1 MQSES
6 NEQLHLAARLYYV
19 DGWDQAKVAELVRVS
34 QAKVSRL
41 LSLARKRGIVRIT
54 VADYDARQRPLESEL
69 INHLGLKTAIVI
81 KSMEDLPASKVREL
95 TAHFAAPLIESLIP
109 PGSVLAISGGLSLQT
124 IIHQLPMTSHAP
136 TVVQAVGQMGAH
148 INLWDAQ
155 ELGRSIAEKWQG
167 KFLLLNAPVYLPNKT
182 ACDTMLKLEQI
193 QAVKKKMQEA
203 AVALV
208 EIRSASN
215 SLFAD
220 SLGKAER
227 DQLERTHAV
236 GEVCGRY
243 FDNQGRECDTPLKS
257 QSLSIEFETL
267 RHIPQTIGVVTGQ
280 EDVIAALAAVRGSLV
295 KSLITDESTAKAL
308 LALINSDLTEKKTS
322 LHYHLS

>member
-1 MQSES
+1 
-6 NEQLHLAARLYYV
+6 
-19 DGWDQAKVAELVRVS
+19 
-34 QAKVSRL
+34 VSRL

-54 VADYDARQRPLESEL
+54 VADYDARQRSLETEL
-69 INHLGLKTAIVI
+69 INRLGLKTVIVI
-81 KSMEDLPASKVREL
+81 KSMEDLPPAKIREL

-109 PGSVLAISGGLSLQT
+109 PGSVMAMAGGLSLQAIT
-124 IIHQLPMTSHAP
+124 HQLPITSHAP
-136 TVVQAVGQMGAH
+136 TIVQAVGQMGAS

-155 ELGRSIAEKWQG
+155 ELGRSIAEKWHG
-167 KFLLLNAPVYLPNKT
+167 KFLLLNAPVYFPSKT
-182 ACDTMLKLEQI
+182 ACDAMLKVEQI
-193 QAVKKKMQEA
+193 QAVKGKMREA

-208 EIRSASN
+208 EIRAAKN

-220 SLGKAER
+220 SLGKAEQ

-243 FDNQGRECDTPLKS
+243 FDDQGRECDTPLKT

-267 RHIPQTIGVVTGQ
+267 RNIPQTVGVVTGQ
-280 EDVIAALAAVRGSLV
+280 EDTMAALAAIRGSLI

-308 LALINSDLTEKKTS
+308 LAVINSDLTEKKAS
-322 LHYHLS
+322 LHYHLT

>member
-1 MQSES
+1 MLSDS

-19 DGWDQAKVAELVRVS
+19 DGWDQAKVADLVRVS

-54 VADYDARQRPLESEL
+54 VADYDARQRAVETEL
-69 INHLGLKTAIVI
+69 ISRLGLKTAIVI
-81 KSMEDLPASKVREL
+81 KAMEDLPVSKVREI
-95 TAHFAAPLIESLIP
+95 TAHFATPLIESLIP
-109 PGSVLAISGGLSLQT
+109 PGSVVAISGGLSLQT

-136 TVVQAVGQMGAH
+136 TVVQAVGQTGSHTNM
-148 INLWDAQ
+148 WDAQ

-182 ACDTMLKLEQI
+182 ACDAMLKLEQI
-193 QAVKKKMQEA
+193 QSIKQKMREA

-220 SLGKAER
+220 ALGKADQ

-236 GEVCGRY
+236 GEICGRY
-243 FDNQGRECDTPLKS
+243 YDGHGHECDTPLKT
-257 QSLSIEFETL
+257 QSLSIEFEAL
-267 RHIPQTIGVVTGQ
+267 RAIPQTIGVVTGQ
-280 EDVIAALAAVRGSLV
+280 EDALAALAAIRGSLV
-295 KSLITDESTAKAL
+295 KSLITDETTAKTIL
-308 LALINSDLTEKKTS
+308 GLINRDLTEKKTS
-322 LHYHLS
+322 LHYHLT

>member
-1 MQSES
+1 MQSNS

-19 DGWDQAKVAELVRVS
+19 DGWDQAQVAELVRVS

-54 VADYDARQRPLESEL
+54 VADYDARQRGLESDL
-69 INHLGLKTAIVI
+69 IKNLGLKTAIVI
-81 KSMEDLPASKVREL
+81 KSMEDLPAAKVREI

-109 PGSVLAISGGLSLQT
+109 PGSVVAVSGGISLQT
-124 IIHQLPMTSHAP
+124 IVHQLPMTSHAP

-167 KFLLLNAPVYLPNKT
+167 KFLLLNAPVYFPNKT
-182 ACDTMLKLEQI
+182 ACESMLKLEHVQS
-193 QAVKKKMQEA
+193 VKRAMNEA
-203 AVALV
+203 AVALI
-208 EIRSASN
+208 EIRAAKH

-227 DQLERTHAV
+227 DLLESSPAV
-236 GEVCGRY
+236 GETCGRF
-243 FDNQGRECDTPLKS
+243 FDSQGYECDTPLKS

-267 RHIPQTIGVVTGQ
+267 RKIPQTIGVVTGQ
-280 EDVIAALAAVRGSLV
+280 EDTLAAVAAIRGSLV
-295 KSLITDESTAKAL
+295 KSLITDESTARAIL
-308 LALINSDLTEKKTS
+308 SLVDHDLTEKKAS

>member
-1 MQSES
+1 MQSDS

-41 LSLARKRGIVRIT
+41 LALARKRGIVRIT

-69 INHLGLKTAIVI
+69 INRLGLKTAIVI
-81 KSMEDLPASKVREL
+81 KSMEDLPAAKIREL

-109 PGSVLAISGGLSLQT
+109 PGSVIAISGGLSLQA
-124 IIHQLPMTSHAP
+124 IIHQLPITSHAP

-155 ELGRSIAEKWQG
+155 ELGRSIAEKWHG

-182 ACDTMLKLEQI
+182 ACDTMLKLDQI
-193 QAVKKKMQEA
+193 QVIKKTMQEA
-203 AVALV
+203 AVALI
-208 EIRSASN
+208 EIRATKD

-227 DQLERTHAV
+227 DQLDRTHAI
-236 GEVCGRY
+236 GEICGRY
-243 FDNQGRECDTPLKS
+243 FDDQGRECDTPLKT
-257 QSLSIEFETL
+257 QSLSIEFEAL

-280 EDVIAALAAVRGSLV
+280 EDAQATLAAIKGSLI
-295 KSLITDESTAKAL
+295 KSLITDEATAKSL
-308 LALINSDLTEKKTS
+308 LALLNSDLTEKKAA

>member
-1 MQSES
+1 MQSNS

-19 DGWDQAKVAELVRVS
+19 DGWDQAQVAELVRVS

-54 VADYDARQRPLESEL
+54 VADYDARQRGLENDL
-69 INHLGLKTAIVI
+69 IKNLGLKTAIVI
-81 KSMEDLPASKVREL
+81 KSMEDLPTAKVREI
-95 TAHFAAPLIESLIP
+95 TAHFAAPLVESLIP
-109 PGSVLAISGGLSLQT
+109 PGSIVAVSGGLSLQS

-155 ELGRSIAEKWQG
+155 ELGRSIAEKWHG
-167 KFLLLNAPVYLPNKT
+167 KFMLLNAPAYLPNKT
-182 ACDTMLKLEQI
+182 ACDSMLKLEHI
-193 QAVKKKMQEA
+193 QSVKRMMSEA
-203 AVALV
+203 TVALV
-208 EIRSASN
+208 EIRAAKE

-227 DQLERTHAV
+227 DILESSHAV
-236 GEVCGRY
+236 GEICGRY
-243 FDNQGRECDTPLKS
+243 FDSHGNECDSPLKS
-257 QSLSIEFETL
+257 QSLSIEFDTL
-267 RHIPQTIGVVTGQ
+267 RKIPQTIGVVTGQ
-280 EDVIAALAAVRGSLV
+280 EDTLAAVAAIRGSLV
-295 KSLITDESTAKAL
+295 KSLITDESTAKAML
-308 LALINSDLTEKKTS
+308 SLVDQDLTEKKAS

>member
-1 MQSES
+1 MQRDS

-54 VADYDARQRPLESEL
+54 VADYDARQRSLENEL
-69 INHLGLKTAIVI
+69 IKHFGLKTAIVI
-81 KSMEDLPASKVREL
+81 KSMEDLPVSKVRDL

-109 PGSVLAISGGLSLQT
+109 PGSLLAIAGGLSLQS
-124 IIHQLPMTSHAP
+124 IVHQLPMTSQAP
-136 TVVQAVGQMGAH
+136 TVVQAVGQIGVH

-167 KFLLLNAPVYLPNKT
+167 KFLMLNAPVYLPNKS
-182 ACDTMLKLEQI
+182 ACDALLKLDQI
-193 QAVKKKMQEA
+193 QAVKSKMQEA
-203 AVALV
+203 TVALV
-208 EIRSASN
+208 EIRAAEH
-215 SLFAD
+215 SLIAD
-220 SLGKAER
+220 SLGKTER
-227 DQLERTHAV
+227 DHLERTHAL
-236 GEVCGRY
+236 GEICGRY
-243 FDNQGRECDTPLKS
+243 FDAQGRECDTPLKT

-267 RHIPQTIGVVTGQ
+267 RKIPQTIGVMTGQ
-280 EDVIAALAAVRGSLV
+280 EDAKAALAAIRGSLI
-295 KSLITDESTAKAL
+295 KSLITDESTAKAIL
-308 LALINSDLTEKKTS
+308 TLANSDLAEKKAS

>member
-1 MQSES
+1 MQSDS

-54 VADYDARQRPLESEL
+54 VADYDARQRLLENEL
-69 INHLGLKTAIVI
+69 ISRLGLKTAIVI
-81 KSMEDLPASKVREL
+81 KSMEDLPASKVREI

-109 PGSVLAISGGLSLQT
+109 PGSVMALSGGLSLQN
-124 IIHQLPMTSHAP
+124 IIHQLPITSHAP
-136 TVVQAVGQMGAH
+136 TVVQAVGQMGSN

-155 ELGRSIAEKWQG
+155 ELGRSVAEKWHG

-182 ACDTMLKLEQI
+182 AYEAMLKLEQI
-193 QAVKKKMQEA
+193 QHLKQKTKEI

-208 EIRSASN
+208 EIRAARQ
-215 SLFAD
+215 SLFVD
-220 SLGKAER
+220 SLGKVER
-227 DQLERTHAV
+227 DQLEQAHAV
-236 GEVCGRY
+236 GEICGRY
-243 FDNQGRECDTPLKS
+243 YDNHGNECETSLKS

-267 RHIPQTIGVVTGQ
+267 RQIPQTIGVVTGQ
-280 EDVIAALAAVRGSLV
+280 DDAIAALAAIRGSLV
-295 KSLITDESTAKAL
+295 KSLITDESTARTML
-308 LALINSDLTEKKTS
+308 GLINNDLTEKKAS